1 MKSLLSLLGRY
12 LLTLSAVAVAT
23 LLAFILWK
31 HYVQPPGPAMVG
43 YVRMWSR
50 LRRMSL
56 DRF

>member
-31 HYVQPPGPAMVG
+31 ALLNKSDFG
-43 YVRMWSR
+43 
-50 LRRMSL
+50 
-56 DRF
+56 